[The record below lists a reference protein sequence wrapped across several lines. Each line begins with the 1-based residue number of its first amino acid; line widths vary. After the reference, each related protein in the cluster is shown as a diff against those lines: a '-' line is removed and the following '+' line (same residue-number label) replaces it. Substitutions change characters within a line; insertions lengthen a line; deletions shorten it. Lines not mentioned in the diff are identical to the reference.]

1 VHYTSPLVSRVVC
14 MQMRVVCMQIKSAI
28 PPRVLRVVSRDL
40 PKLSREAGQRLKYIK
55 YYETHERNASLTC
68 RHFGISRPTFYRW
81 LHRYNPHDLRSL
93 EDRVSQ
99 PKHRR
104 QPTWTRQLVEA
115 VRRLREQY
123 PSWGKDKLV
132 VLLRRQGLKV
142 STSMV
147 GRILKHLKQTH
158 QLIEPP
164 RFAVSAKKRRLKRV
178 YATRKPK
185 EYQAQ
190 EPGDIVQVDTLDVRP
205 LPGVIRKQ
213 FTARDVV
220 SRYDVLDIRSQATAK
235 LASQFVEA
243 VIGRMPF
250 PIKAIQVDNGSEF
263 MAEFEEVCQAR
274 GLKLFVLP
282 PRSPKLNGHV
292 ERAQRTHTEEH
303 WELSVGDTDVE
314 SMRRELREWEEVYN
328 TVRPHQ
334 ALRYLTPLEYVNIW
348 KAKQPTSQVV

>member
-1 VHYTSPLVSRVVC
+1 
-14 MQMRVVCMQIKSAI
+14 MQIRQAV
-28 PPRVLRVVSRDL
+28 PPSILRVVSREL
-40 PKLSREAGQRLKYIK
+40 PKLSRQAGIRLRIIQ
-55 YYETHERNASLTC
+55 YYQSHGHNVSLAC

-81 LHRYNPHDLRSL
+81 KHRYDPRHLDSL
-93 EDRVSQ
+93 EDRPST

-104 QPTWTRQLVEA
+104 QPTWTLEQASA
-115 VRRLREQY
+115 VRSLREKY

-132 VLLRRQGLKV
+132 VLLGRQGIKL

-147 GRILKHLKQTH
+147 GRILSHLKRTG
-158 QLIEPP
+158 QLHEAP
-164 RFAVSAKKRRLKRV
+164 RFAISARKRRLRRS
-178 YATRKPK
+178 YAIRKPPPK
-185 EYQAQ
+185 EYQAK
-190 EPGDIVQVDTLDVRP
+190 EPGDIVQVDTLDLRP
-205 LPGVIRKQ
+205 LPNVVRKQ

-235 LASQFVEA
+235 LASEFVESILA
-243 VIGRMPF
+243 RMPF
-250 PIKAIQVDNGSEF
+250 SVKAIQVDNGSEF

-303 WELSVGDTDVE
+303 WELSSCDTDVGT
-314 SMRRELREWEEVYN
+314 MRRELREWEKVYN

-334 ALRYLTPLEYVNIW
+334 ALGYLTPLEFVDRW
-348 KAKQPTSQVV
+348 KAKQTISQVV